1 MYINKVTNEL
11 IEDNNVVLMFAN
23 VSFPNGVLD
32 ESFLA
37 KQNIVKVEYEA
48 QPVIDDFT
56 QDVEQDKLA
65 TLENGV
71 YIIKYRVLPKT
82 EDEIIEYR
90 KSQVPQSITPLQAK
104 LQLLKLGL
112 LDEVELLV
120 TGDRTSQLYW
130 EYASVIERDNEILLM
145 MAEQLGLTSEQ
156 VDEMFIE
163 ASKL

>member
-1 MYINKVTNEL
+1 LQSSYRVFNYHNI
-11 IEDNNVVLMFAN
+11 I
-23 VSFPNGVLD
+23 FPNGVLD
-32 ESFLA
+32 EAFLA

-56 QDVEQDKLA
+56 QKVEQDKLA
-65 TLENGV
+65 TLENDV
-71 YIIKYRVLPKT
+71 YIIKYKVLPKT
-82 EDEIIEYR
+82 EDEIVEYR

-112 LDEVELLV
+112 LDEVEALV
-120 TGDRTSQLYW
+120 TGDRTAQLYW
-130 EYASVIERDNEILLM
+130 EYASVIERDNAVLLL

-163 ASKL
+163 ASKLW

>member
-11 IEDNNVVLMFAN
+11 IEDGEVVLMFAN

-56 QDVEQDKLA
+56 QKVEQDKLA

-82 EDEIIEYR
+82 EDEIVKYR

-112 LDEVELLV
+112 LDEVEALV

-130 EYASVIERDNEILLM
+130 EYASVVERDNAVLLS
-145 MAEQLGLTSEQ
+145 MANSIGLTSEQ

>member
-11 IEDNNVVLMFAN
+11 IDDSNVVLMFAN

-32 ESFLA
+32 ESFLEE
-37 KQNIVKVEYEA
+37 QNIVKVEYGA
-48 QPVIDDFT
+48 IPVVDDFT
-56 QDVEQDKLA
+56 QKVEQDKLV
-65 TLENGV
+65 TLENGR

-82 EDEIIEYR
+82 ETEIIEYR

-112 LDEVELLV
+112 LDEVEALV
-120 TGDRTSQLYW
+120 TGDKTTQLYW
-130 EYASVIERDNEILLM
+130 EYASIIERDNAVLLS
-145 MAEQLGLTSEQ
+145 MANSLGLTSEQ

>member
-11 IEDNNVVLMFAN
+11 IEDGEVVLMFAN

-48 QPVIDDFT
+48 QPVIDDWT
-56 QDVEQDKLA
+56 QDVEQDKFA

-71 YIIKYRVLPKT
+71 YTIKYRVLPKT
-82 EDEIIEYR
+82 EDEIVEYR
-90 KSQVPQSITPLQAK
+90 KSQVPKSITPLQAK

-112 LDEVELLV
+112 LDEVEALV
-120 TGDRTSQLYW
+120 TGDRTAQLYW

-156 VDEMFIE
+156 VDEMFID